1 MDPVLKRDILLS
13 TFIVVMWSV
22 YIMWITVSAGAAWV
36 GAGTCL
42 ILAIFAVYTIKK
54 RIERND

>member
-22 YIMWITVSAGAAWV
+22 YIMWITVSAGAAWLGV
-36 GAGTCL
+36 GTCL
-42 ILAIFAVYTIKK
+42 ALALFAVYTIKK
-54 RIERND
+54 RIER